1 MKNILIA
8 GANSKIAG
16 SIIDM
21 LDNDYK
27 VYTISRKAMDS
38 GSNNYT
44 ADLDSLPDL
53 DDEFDG
59 LVYAPGTINL
69 KPFRGLK
76 EDDFRQ
82 DMEINLIGAVRVIN
96 KYLKN
101 LLKTGNASV
110 VLFSSVAATNGMSYH
125 ASIASA
131 KAAVEGLTRSLAAEF
146 AGRIRF
152 NAIAPSLT
160 DTPLAER
167 LLRTESQKESSATM
181 HPMKRI
187 GKPEDIGSAAR
198 FLLSD
203 ESSWITGQ
211 VIAVDGGLSTL
222 KTK

>member
-1 MKNILIA
+1 MKNVLIA

-16 SIIDM
+16 SLIHSLENEYNIYT
-21 LDNDYK
+21 LSRTELLSGDNHY
-27 VYTISRKAMDS
+27 I
-38 GSNNYT
+38 
-44 ADLDSLPDL
+44 ADLDSLPDIEV
-53 DDEFDG
+53 EFDG

-76 EDDFRQ
+76 PDDFRH
-82 DMEINLIGAVRVIN
+82 DMEINLIGAVKVIN

-101 LLKTGNASV
+101 LTKSGLASV
-110 VLFSSVAATNGMSYH
+110 VLFSSVAATNGMPYH
-125 ASIASA
+125 ASIAST
-131 KAAVEGLTRSLAAEF
+131 KAAIEGLTRSLAAEY
-146 AGRIRF
+146 AGKIRF

-167 LLRTESQKESSATM
+167 LLRTDSQRESSAMM

-187 GKPEDIGSAAR
+187 GSSADIASAAK